1 MSNMTEQI
9 AREQLRL
16 AGMVEKD
23 EQLAVVAINS
33 FVTAFE
39 LLRKTA

>member
-1 MSNMTEQI
+1 MTNTEQI

-23 EQLAVVAINS
+23 EQLAVVAISS

>member
-1 MSNMTEQI
+1 MTNTEQI

-39 LLRKTA
+39 LLRRTA

>member
-1 MSNMTEQI
+1 MTNTEQI

-23 EQLAVVAINS
+23 EQLAVVALNS

>member
-1 MSNMTEQI
+1 MTNTEQI